1 MSDVGKTKPRLRES
15 DATFSIVASPWYCSS
30 CPESAMAP
38 EPSDYG
44 LETSTVNV
52 PWPETRCTFN
62 VSARWP
68 QIS

>member
-1 MSDVGKTKPRLRES
+1 
-15 DATFSIVASPWYCSS
+15 
-30 CPESAMAP
+30 MAP

-52 PWPETRCTFN
+52 PCPETRCTFSVN
-62 VSARWP
+62 ARWP